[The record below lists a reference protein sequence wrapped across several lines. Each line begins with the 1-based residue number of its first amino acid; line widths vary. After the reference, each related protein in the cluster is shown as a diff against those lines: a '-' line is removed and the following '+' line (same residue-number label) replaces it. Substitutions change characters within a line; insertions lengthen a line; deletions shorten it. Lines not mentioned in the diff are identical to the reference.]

1 MDDILTK
8 KEGTRVVKCHDHI
21 EIVVNG
27 SGEHLFFKQRD
38 GPYFPSLR
46 LVHKCKYL
54 SSCPSSPFLNRCTHL
69 DPFMCP
75 LMQVDQ
81 GAITF
86 VLSGANIMCPGLTSK
101 GANMTPGL
109 PVGQVVTVVAEG
121 KEHALAVGVIKM
133 TPEEM

>member
-1 MDDILTK
+1 MS
-8 KEGTRVVKCHDHI
+8 H
-21 EIVVNG
+21 
-27 SGEHLFFKQRD
+27 Q
-38 GPYFPSLR
+38 
-46 LVHKCKYL
+46 
-54 SSCPSSPFLNRCTHL
+54 SPDPFS

-109 PVGQVVTVVAEG
+109 AVGQVVTVVAEG
-121 KEHALAVGVIKM
+121 KEHALAVGILKM